1 MAERKFLD
9 FLDRI
14 DGGGA
19 GQSGDQFEGGGLLSL
34 LGNLAAGITPYGS
47 EDERRAA
54 ARRKFYESQSGMD
67 APMPTTAGKMAPRAA
82 SMATTGASLAQM
94 PSPDNFYNN
103 PNQTRAVPS
112 TFYNN
117 PNQAAPAPAPMPNTF
132 YNNPNYSMPAP
143 LDAGG
148 NYVGPGAVDDGSRGF
163 QPSSYTGVGAVND
176 LPVSGPGLSFEQF
189 VAGLGPIAQTASPD
203 ALRQAYVQQMQQYA
217 Y

>member
-54 ARRKFYESQSGMD
+54 ARAKFYEGQSGMD
-67 APMPTTAGKMAPRAA
+67 APMPTTAGGMAPTAA
-82 SMATTGASLAQM
+82 SLS
-94 PSPDNFYNN
+94 
-103 PNQTRAVPS
+103 
-112 TFYNN
+112 
-117 PNQAAPAPAPMPNTF
+117 AAPAGAEPNYADRFALPPAEPNYADRFALPPAAPMPNTF
-132 YNNPNYSMPAP
+132 YNNPNYSMPSP
-143 LDAGG
+143 LGADGG
-148 NYVGPGAVDDGSRGF
+148 YVGPGAVDDGSRGF